1 MEGLV
6 PRITSLY
13 GVYRRLPL
21 ILCYHAVSSVWPT
34 ELAVAETQLAA
45 QLAALRR
52 RGYVGLTFA
61 ESERARLAGRL
72 PRRTAVVTFDDGFAS
87 TSRARAALE
96 EAGFPGTVFVVT
108 DFVESGDALSFI
120 PNGSGPEAADELKPL
135 GWSELAEL
143 RELGWEVGSHTVTH
157 PRLPDIGA
165 AELQRELELSRE
177 AIERRLGSCETLAYP
192 YGAADERVAA
202 AAAEAGY
209 LAACTLTGAHRI
221 DERFRRSRVG
231 IYRQDAGLRTRVKLS
246 TVGQALRRT
255 RLAEL
260 AESRGRRSADNEAA

>member
-1 MEGLV
+1 
-6 PRITSLY
+6 
-13 GVYRRLPL
+13 VYRRLPL
-21 ILCYHAVSSVWPT
+21 ILCYHAVSSVWTT
-34 ELAVAETQLAA
+34 ELAVAETQLAGH
-45 QLAALRR
+45 LAALRR

-72 PRRTAVVTFDDGFAS
+72 PKRTVVVTFDDGFAS
-87 TSRARAALE
+87 TSRARPALAK
-96 EAGFPGTVFVVT
+96 AGFPGTVFVVT
-108 DFVESGDALSFI
+108 DFVESGDSLSFI
-120 PNGSGPEAADELKPL
+120 SNGSSSEAADELAPL

-157 PRLPDIGA
+157 PRLPDIDA
-165 AELQRELELSRE
+165 PALKRELELSRE
-177 AIERRLGSCETLAYP
+177 TIERRLGSCETLAYP

-209 LAACTLTGAHRI
+209 LAACTLTGAHRL
-221 DERFRRSRVG
+221 DEPFRRSRVG
-231 IYRQDAGLRTRVKLS
+231 IYRNDAGFRARAKFS

-260 AESRGRRSADNEAA
+260 AERRMGSGRDQPG

>member
-1 MEGLV
+1 
-6 PRITSLY
+6 
-13 GVYRRLPL
+13 VYRRLPL
-21 ILCYHAVSSVWPT
+21 ILCYHAVSSAWRT
-34 ELAVAETQLAA
+34 ELAVAETQLAG

-72 PRRTAVVTFDDGFAS
+72 PKRTAVVTFDDGFAS
-87 TSRARAALE
+87 TSRARPALE
-96 EAGFPGTVFVVT
+96 EAGFPATVFVVT

-120 PNGSGPEAADELKPL
+120 PNRSGAKAADELAPL

-157 PRLPDIGA
+157 PRLPDIDSR
-165 AELQRELELSRE
+165 ELQRELGLSRE
-177 AIERRLGSCETLAYP
+177 TIERRLGSCETLAYP

-209 LAACTLTGAHRI
+209 LAACTLTGAHRV

-231 IYRQDAGLRTRVKLS
+231 IYRNDAGLRARAKLS
-246 TVGQALRRT
+246 PVGQALRRT
-255 RLAEL
+255 GLAEL
-260 AESRGRRSADNEAA
+260 AQVRRRRSAGSQTD

>member
-1 MEGLV
+1 M
-6 PRITSLY
+6 
-13 GVYRRLPL
+13 YRRLPL
-21 ILCYHAVSSVWPT
+21 ILCYHAVSSVWRT
-34 ELAVAETQLAA
+34 ELAVAETQLAG

-72 PRRTAVVTFDDGFAS
+72 PKRTVVVTFDDGFAS
-87 TSRARAALE
+87 TSRARPALE

-120 PNGSGPEAADELKPL
+120 PNGSGAVAADELAPL

-157 PRLPDIGA
+157 PRLPDVA
-165 AELQRELELSRE
+165 SPELQRELELSRE
-177 AIERRLGSCETLAYP
+177 TIERRLGICETLAYP

-209 LAACTLTGAHRI
+209 LAACTLTGAHRV
-221 DERFRRSRVG
+221 DDRFRRSRVG
-231 IYRQDAGLRTRVKLS
+231 IYRNDAGLRVRAKLS
-246 TVGQALRRT
+246 PVGQALRRT
-255 RLAEL
+255 GLAEL
-260 AESRGRRSADNEAA
+260 ADVRRRKSAGSQSN

>member
-1 MEGLV
+1 
-6 PRITSLY
+6 
-13 GVYRRLPL
+13 VYRRLPL

-34 ELAVAETQLAA
+34 ELAVTETQLAR

-72 PRRTAVVTFDDGFAS
+72 PKRTVVVTFDDGFAS
-87 TSRARAALE
+87 TSRARPALE

-108 DFVESGDALSFI
+108 DFVDSGDALSFI
-120 PNGSGPEAADELKPL
+120 PNEPAPEAADELTPL

-157 PRLPDIGA
+157 PRLPDIDA
-165 AELQRELELSRE
+165 PELQRELELSRE
-177 AIERRLGSCETLAYP
+177 TIERRLGSCETLAYP

-202 AAAEAGY
+202 AAAAAGY
-209 LAACTLTGAHRI
+209 LAACTLTGAHRM
-221 DERFRRSRVG
+221 DKRFRRSRVG
-231 IYRQDAGLRTRVKLS
+231 IYRNDASLRARAKFS
-246 TVGQALRRT
+246 AVGQALRRT

-260 AESRGRRSADNEAA
+260 AESRRSRSTRSHAD

>member
-1 MEGLV
+1 
-6 PRITSLY
+6 
-13 GVYRRLPL
+13 VYRRLPL
-21 ILCYHAVSSVWPT
+21 ILCYHAVSSVWRT
-34 ELAVAETQLAA
+34 QLAVAETQLAG

-72 PRRTAVVTFDDGFAS
+72 PKRTAVVTFDDGFAS
-87 TSRARAALE
+87 TSRARPALE
-96 EAGFPGTVFVVT
+96 EAGFPATVFVVT

-120 PNGSGPEAADELKPL
+120 PNGSGAQAADELAPL

-143 RELGWEVGSHTVTH
+143 LELGWEVGSHTVTH
-157 PRLPDIGA
+157 PRLPDIDSR
-165 AELQRELELSRE
+165 ELQRELELSRE
-177 AIERRLGSCETLAYP
+177 TIERRLGSCETLAYP

-209 LAACTLTGAHRI
+209 LAACTLTGAHRV

-231 IYRQDAGLRTRVKLS
+231 IYRNDAGLRGRAKLS
-246 TVGQALRRT
+246 PVGQALRRT
-255 RLAEL
+255 GLAEL
-260 AESRGRRSADNEAA
+260 AEIRRRRPARSQAD

>member
-1 MEGLV
+1 M
-6 PRITSLY
+6 
-13 GVYRRLPL
+13 YRRLPL

-34 ELAVAETQLAA
+34 ELAVAETQLAG

-61 ESERARLAGRL
+61 ESERARLAGSL
-72 PRRTAVVTFDDGFAS
+72 PRRAVVVTFDDGFAS
-87 TSRARAALE
+87 TSRARPALE

-120 PNGSGPEAADELKPL
+120 ADGSGPDAADELAPL

-157 PRLPDIGA
+157 PRLPDLDDR
-165 AELQRELELSRE
+165 ELRRELEQSRE
-177 AIERRLGSCETLAYP
+177 TIERRLGNCETLAYP
-192 YGAADERVAA
+192 YGAADERVAG

-209 LAACTLTGAHRI
+209 LAACTLTGAHRV

-231 IYRQDAGLRTRVKLS
+231 IYRNDSGLRARAKLS
-246 TVGQALRRT
+246 HAGQALRRSGLAA
-255 RLAEL
+255 LAERRR
-260 AESRGRRSADNEAA
+260 RGPTRTEAD

>member
-1 MEGLV
+1 M
-6 PRITSLY
+6 
-13 GVYRRLPL
+13 YRRLPL
-21 ILCYHAVSSVWPT
+21 ILCYHAVSSVWRT
-34 ELAVAETQLAA
+34 ELAVAETQLAG

-72 PRRTAVVTFDDGFAS
+72 PKRTVVVTFDDGFAS
-87 TSRARAALE
+87 TSRARPALE

-108 DFVESGDALSFI
+108 DFVESGDALSFV
-120 PNGSGPEAADELKPL
+120 PSGSDAEATDELATDELAPL

-157 PRLPDIGA
+157 PRLPDIDSP
-165 AELQRELELSRE
+165 ELQRELELSRE
-177 AIERRLGSCETLAYP
+177 TIERRLGICETLAYP

-209 LAACTLTGAHRI
+209 LAACTLTGADRV

-231 IYRQDAGLRTRVKLS
+231 MYRNDAGLRARAKLS
-246 TVGQALRRT
+246 PVGQALRRT
-255 RLAEL
+255 GLAEL
-260 AESRGRRSADNEAA
+260 AEIRRRRPARSQAD

>member
-1 MEGLV
+1 
-6 PRITSLY
+6 
-13 GVYRRLPL
+13 VYRRLPL
-21 ILCYHAVSSVWPT
+21 ILCYHAVSSVWRT
-34 ELAVAETQLAA
+34 ELAVAETQLAG

-72 PRRTAVVTFDDGFAS
+72 PKRTVVVTFDDGFAS
-87 TSRARAALE
+87 TSRARPALE

-120 PNGSGPEAADELKPL
+120 PNGSAEAADELAPF

-143 RELGWEVGSHTVTH
+143 REAGWEVGSHTVTH
-157 PRLPDIGA
+157 PCLPDIDA
-165 AELQRELELSRE
+165 PELQRELELSRE
-177 AIERRLGSCETLAYP
+177 TIERRLGSCETLAYP

-209 LAACTLTGAHRI
+209 LAACTLTAAHRV

-231 IYRQDAGLRTRVKLS
+231 IYRNDAGLRGRAKLS
-246 TVGQALRRT
+246 PVGQALRRT
-255 RLAEL
+255 GLAEL
-260 AESRGRRSADNEAA
+260 AATWLAAR

>member
-1 MEGLV
+1 M
-6 PRITSLY
+6 
-13 GVYRRLPL
+13 YRRLPL

-34 ELAVAETQLAA
+34 ELAVAETQLAE

-61 ESERARLAGRL
+61 ESERVRRAGRL
-72 PRRTAVVTFDDGFAS
+72 PKRTVVVTFDDGFAS
-87 TSRARAALE
+87 TSRARPALE
-96 EAGFPGTVFVVT
+96 EAGFPATVFVVT
-108 DFVESGDALSFI
+108 DFVESGDELSFI
-120 PNGSGPEAADELKPL
+120 PNGSGPEAADELAPL

-165 AELQRELELSRE
+165 SALKRELEQSRE
-177 AIERRLGSCETLAYP
+177 TIERRLGSCETLAYP

-209 LAACTLTGAHRI
+209 LAACTLTGAHRT

-231 IYRQDAGLRTRVKLS
+231 VYRNDAGIRARAKFS

-260 AESRGRRSADNEAA
+260 ADRRRGPRP